1 MKKKLLALMPYA
13 AVLAVVYYVLP
24 LLMKNT
30 GLAILIMLIVV
41 PLLTLICGVIY
52 GARQGFDL
60 WLPLISG
67 ILFVPSIFI
76 YYNATAWIY
85 IVVYA
90 GVALVGNGIGR
101 VFYKKR

>member
-30 GLAILIMLIVV
+30 GITILIVLIVM
-41 PLLTLICGVIY
+41 PLLTLLCGVIY
-52 GARQGFDL
+52 GTGQGFDL

-67 ILFVPSIFI
+67 ILFAPSIFI

-85 IVVYA
+85 IVVYV

-101 VFYKKR
+101 IFYKKR